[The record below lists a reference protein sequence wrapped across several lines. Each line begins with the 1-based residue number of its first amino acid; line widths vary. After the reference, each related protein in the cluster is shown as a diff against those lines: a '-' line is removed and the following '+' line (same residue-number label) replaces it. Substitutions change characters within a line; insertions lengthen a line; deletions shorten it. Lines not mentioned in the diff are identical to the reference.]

1 MSGFTR
7 PGSVLLALLAL
18 AGCAK
23 GPQGHVAIGA
33 AASAR
38 HEASAFDLAGSTL
51 ASRHPFA
58 NFPDRG
64 ELIAYPGKVV
74 RQDGAYTWHRTQ
86 LSEAHALHAIADGH
100 LRLTAPSGEVL
111 DFQYDRHIEHPSGD
125 WTWVGHIAGH
135 PDQQAI
141 LAFGEHAAFGSI
153 AQPGTLPLRL
163 TVRYGVSWLV
173 ETDPRMVAGIVNGA
187 TRPQRPDFLVPP
199 KATAPSASAHTA
211 AASAASMASAPGMA
225 SASTSTATTVDL
237 VVGYTPAFASDNGGT
252 SGAVTHLNYLV
263 DVTNVAY
270 TNSQINAKVRLVAT
284 VPVNYP
290 DATSNDTTLAELTGY
305 DSTSNTQTTPNA
317 AFNGLRAARE
327 QYGADLV
334 SMVRS
339 FREPENTGCGVA
351 WLIGG
356 GQSGIS
362 STDSYFGYS
371 VVSDGTDGGT
381 DGKTYYCLDE
391 TLAHELGH
399 NMGAAHDVATSKG
412 SNGILD
418 ANEYGAYP
426 YSFGYKSTAGNFYTV
441 MAYGDTG
448 QQIERIFSD
457 PRSTF
462 CGGVPCGIT
471 DQADNARTLVQT
483 IPTVATFRATAVIT
497 PTAAPRLVLK
507 DLDTNGN
514 GTSDLLLRTH
524 AGAKFVIWYM
534 AGTTR
539 AAYSVTSLA
548 NAYSLVATGD
558 FNGDHRTDLV
568 WTSAARDIV
577 ISMSAGTGYSNVL
590 TPYTYDAATQIVGAA
605 DINGNG
611 KADILLRGAAAGKL
625 YVWYMDG
632 TTRVAYSSH
641 AFAPAYQFVGS
652 GDLNKDGKQDLVW
665 TTGQRDV
672 LLSIS
677 TGTAFST
684 ALNGLTYTADYD
696 LVAVSDVNGNG
707 TADLVLRSARLGKVV
722 VWFMDGT
729 ARVSYSIKAMAGSY
743 HLVGKGDF
751 NGDHRGDLL
760 WSDGAGGI
768 VMSQSTGTNFTDSVL
783 PYAYAPDYLMMDA
796 P

>member
-7 PGSVLLALLAL
+7 PGSLLLALLVL
-18 AGCAK
+18 AGCTK
-23 GPQGHVAIGA
+23 GPQGHVAVGA
-33 AASAR
+33 AALALQGNPASVTAGPIPGAR
-38 HEASAFDLAGSTL
+38 HS
-51 ASRHPFA
+51 FA
-58 NFPDRG
+58 QFPDLG

-74 RQDGAYTWHRTQ
+74 RQDGAYTWHRTE

-100 LRLTAPSGEVL
+100 LRVTTPSGGLL
-111 DFQYDRHIEHPSGD
+111 DFQYDNHVEHPSGD

-135 PDQQAI
+135 PDQQTI
-141 LAFGEHAAFGSI
+141 LTFGEHAAFGSI
-153 AQPGTLPLRL
+153 AQPGALPLRL
-163 TVRYGVSWLV
+163 TVRDGVSWLV

-187 TRPQRPDFLVPP
+187 TRPQRPDFFVPP
-199 KATAPSASAHTA
+199 KPPATSASPQAA
-211 AASAASMASAPGMA
+211 AASPVSMASGPSMS
-225 SASTSTATTVDL
+225 SATTTTTTTVDL
-237 VVGYTPAFASDNGGT
+237 ALGYTAAFASDNGGT

-270 TNSQINAKVRLVAT
+270 VNSQIDAKVRLVAT
-284 VPVNYP
+284 VLVNYP
-290 DATSNDTTLAELTGY
+290 DDTSNDTTLADLTGY

-339 FREPENTGCGVA
+339 FRETSNGGCGVG

-356 GQSGIS
+356 GQSGITTS
-362 STDSYFGYS
+362 DEYFGYS
-371 VVSDGTDGGT
+371 VVSDGTSVGA

-399 NMGAAHDVATSKG
+399 NMGAAHDVATAKG

-448 QQIERIFSD
+448 QQIDRIFSD

-462 CGGVPCGIT
+462 CGGAPCGIT
-471 DQADNARTLVQT
+471 DQADNARTLAQT
-483 IPTVATFRATAVIT
+483 IPIVATFRATVVVT
-497 PTAAPRLVLK
+497 PTTAPRLVLK
-507 DLDTNGN
+507 DLDTDGN

-524 AGAKFVIWYM
+524 SGARFVIWYM
-534 AGTTR
+534 VGSTR
-539 AAYSVTSLA
+539 VAYTGITLA
-548 NAYSLVATGD
+548 NAYYLAATGD

-568 WTSAARDIV
+568 WTSAAHDIV
-577 ISMSAGTGYSNVL
+577 ISMSTGSGYSNVL
-590 TPYTYDAATQIVGAA
+590 TPYTYDAATQVIGAA
-605 DINGNG
+605 DINGDG
-611 KADILLRGAAAGKL
+611 KADILLRGVAAGKL
-625 YVWYMDG
+625 YVWYMNG
-632 TTRVAYSSH
+632 TSRVGYNAH
-641 AFAPAYQFVGS
+641 AIAPAYEFVGS

-665 TTGQRDV
+665 TSAQRDV

-677 TGTAFST
+677 TGIAFNT
-684 ALNGLTYTADYD
+684 ALNGQTYSSDYD
-696 LVAVSDVNGNG
+696 LVGVSDINGNG
-707 TADLVLRSARLGKVV
+707 TADLILRSATLGRLV
-722 VWFMDGT
+722 VWLMDGT
-729 ARVSYSIKAMAGSY
+729 VRVAYSSKAMAGTY
-743 HLVGKGDF
+743 RLVGKGDF
-751 NGDHRGDLL
+751 NGDHRGDLV

-783 PYAYAPDYLMMDA
+783 PYVYSGGYLLMDA